1 MVPNIKLQVPEG
13 ESKILLHSCCAPCS
27 SAILEALLN
36 NGITPVIYYYNPNI
50 YPQEE
55 YEIRKAEN
63 KRYAESLGV
72 EFIDG
77 DYNYEKWRECA
88 IGLESEPERGGR
100 CYKCFVKRLTSSAE
114 MASKLGIKVI
124 TTTLASSRWKDFNQI
139 IAAGRAACEAIPN
152 VVFWEQNWRKGGLY
166 DRRNELLK
174 ELKFYN
180 QQYCGCEFSKGKL

>member
-77 DYNYEKWRECA
+77 DYNYEEWRECA
-88 IGLESEPERGGR
+88 IGLESEPERGRR
-100 CYKCFVKRLTSSAE
+100 CYKCFLKRLTSSAE

-180 QQYCGCEFSKGKL
+180 QQYCGCEFSRGKL